1 MTSLPG
7 FLLYDVTEVYS
18 SRSSLT
24 QFMAMPEERRKRGLD
39 VIKRYLASAGGDK
52 YAAAADAISDI
63 LLSVAETE
71 DEGLQLLRTAEME
84 FRNALEGESFA
95 TEG

>member
-1 MTSLPG
+1 
-7 FLLYDVTEVYS
+7 
-18 SRSSLT
+18 
-24 QFMAMPEERRKRGLD
+24 MAISEERRKRGLEAL
-39 VIKRYLASAGGDK
+39 KKYRAAAGNDT

-63 LLSVAETE
+63 LLGVAESE
-71 DEGLQLLRTAEME
+71 EEGLQVLRAAEID